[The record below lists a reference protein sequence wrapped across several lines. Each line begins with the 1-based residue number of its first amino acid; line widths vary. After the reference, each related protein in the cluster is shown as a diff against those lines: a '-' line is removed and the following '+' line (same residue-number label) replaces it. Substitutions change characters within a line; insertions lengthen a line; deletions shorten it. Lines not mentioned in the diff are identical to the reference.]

1 MKLIKAPTL
10 ARAHELAVKYVM
22 DHGTIVHTEDEE
34 LTVETDEIC
43 IEVRSPLEEPMLSPK
58 SKFKLKFVQEYADH
72 LLHGNTSEFE
82 YDYHERLFE
91 WFGMTDQIQYIINT
105 LKDNVTSRRAI
116 AITWEPTTDQI
127 VPDVPCLQLVQ
138 CIRRSGKLHMKVVFR
153 SNDVLSAMGSNMY
166 ALVMLQKY
174 IADALETPIG
184 FYTHIALIPHIY
196 YRRDA
201 SDVGAFAD
209 EGGCSV
215 RI

>member
-58 SKFKLKFVQEYADH
+58 SKFKLKFVQEYTDH

-105 LKDNVTSRRAI
+105 IKDNATSRRAI

-127 VPDVPCLQLVQ
+127 VPGVPCLQLVQ

-174 IADALETPIG
+174 IADALEIPVG

-196 YRRDA
+196 FRRDA

-209 EGGCSV
+209 EGGCGV
-215 RI
+215 RL

>member
-10 ARAHELAVKYVM
+10 SRAHELAVKYVIE
-22 DHGTIVHTEDEE
+22 HGEVVLTEDQE
-34 LTVETDEIC
+34 LTLETDAVC
-43 IEVRSPLEEPMLSPK
+43 IEVRTPMEEPMLSPK

-72 LLHGNTSEFE
+72 LLHGNVSEFE

-116 AITWEPTTDQI
+116 AVTWEPTTDQI

-138 CIRRSGKLHMKVVFR
+138 CIRRNGKLHMKVVFR

-174 IADALETPIG
+174 IADALEIPVG
-184 FYTHIALIPHIY
+184 CYTHIALVPHIY
-196 YRRDA
+196 YKRDA
-201 SDVGAFAD
+201 SDIPAFS
-209 EGGCSV
+209 EGGYD
-215 RI
+215 RK

>member
-1 MKLIKAPTL
+1 MKLIKSPTL

-34 LTVETDEIC
+34 LTLETDEIC
-43 IEVRSPLEEPMLSPK
+43 IEVRTPMEEPMLSPK
-58 SKFKLKFVQEYADH
+58 SKFKIQFVKEYADH

-116 AITWEPTTDQI
+116 AVTWEPTTDQI

-138 CIRRSGKLHMKVVFR
+138 CVWRRGKLHMKVVFR

-174 IADALETPIG
+174 IADALEIPVG

>member
-1 MKLIKAPTL
+1 MKLIKSPTL

-34 LTVETDEIC
+34 LTLETDEIC
-43 IEVRSPLEEPMLSPK
+43 IEVRTPMEEPMLSPK
-58 SKFKLKFVQEYADH
+58 SKFKIQFVKEYADH

-116 AITWEPTTDQI
+116 AVTWEPTTDQI

-138 CIRRSGKLHMKVVFR
+138 CVWRRGKLHMKVVFR